1 MEKEKKTTTKRK
13 KKTAEVEVVM
23 QQEPQEPPPI
33 KKRGR
38 KPKGGKI
45 METID
50 VESGNDVLLPNI
62 IIHLKCSLKDLEEKN
77 NEIKSFNNNE
87 SMFEIIEKNYLNN
100 KVNCNNNNIIINN
113 DSEIQINN
121 VTSYDDLEKKEL
133 NKKLKELEVMLHLND
148 TNFNRSSACFWC
160 TEPFENSPFFIP
172 KHFIRNGYEVYGTF
186 CSAECSCAYLMNEHI
201 DVTTKF
207 ERYHLLNNIYGKI
220 NNYEQSIKPAPS
232 PHYTLAK
239 FNGNLSIDEYRSL
252 FKLGRTFLVVDKP
265 LTKILPELH
274 EDNDDFILNN
284 KSIPSSTYNI
294 KKKPFKKANK
304 NDIIND
310 KFGLV

>member
-1 MEKEKKTTTKRK
+1 MEKEKKTTSKRK
-13 KKTAEVEVVM
+13 KKSDVGPLTEVEDIKI
-23 QQEPQEPPPI
+23 EIQEPPPI

-45 METID
+45 LENLNLN
-50 VESGNDVLLPNI
+50 VGNEVVLPNV

-77 NEIKSFNNNE
+77 NEIQSYNNNE
-87 SMFEIIEKNYLNN
+87 SMFEIIEK
-100 KVNCNNNNIIINN
+100 KFVNSSNCVNIV
-113 DSEIQINN
+113 SPSMEEGE
-121 VTSYDDLEKKEL
+121 DLQKKEL

-160 TEPFENSPFFIP
+160 TESFDNSAFYIP
-172 KHFIRNGYEVYGTF
+172 KHYIRNGYEVYGCF
-186 CSAECSCAYLMNEHI
+186 CSPECSCAYLMNEHI

-207 ERYHLLNNIYGKI
+207 ERYHLLNNIYGKM
-220 NNYEQSIKPAPS
+220 NNYQISIKPAPN
-232 PHYTLAK
+232 PHYTLSK
-239 FNGNLSIDEYRSL
+239 FNGNLSIEEYRSL

-294 KKKPFKKANK
+294 KKKPFKKTNK